1 MPPLFCNTILLS
13 TFIHKNKYGSVRKGN
28 FPEENNRPLQIHE
41 LLFQNVKSFLSLPTH
56 LDRVYLCV
64 STMRLCYRVSRRR
77 LVEFWHASSSC
88 NQLIRKPVPLWAA
101 RYVCYHYQMAKVSLF
116 SMRSLTWVCLVL
128 CCAPLRV
135 YGWTRFRRIFHF
147 ILSLSFLAVVAR
159 RRSVDEYWI
168 GSHRTI
174 FYAPPNKIQG
184 RP

>member
-28 FPEENNRPLQIHE
+28 FPEENNRPLHIHE

-88 NQLIRKPVPLWAA
+88 NQLIRFVRSLCVLSLSNGKSLVIFDAQLNLGLSGAVLCPTSCLWTDTIPPNFPF
-101 RYVCYHYQMAKVSLF
+101 YLISLF
-116 SMRSLTWVCLVL
+116 SR
-128 CCAPLRV
+128 CCRQEAFSR
-135 YGWTRFRRIFHF
+135 
-147 ILSLSFLAVVAR
+147 
-159 RRSVDEYWI
+159 
-168 GSHRTI
+168 
-174 FYAPPNKIQG
+174 
-184 RP
+184 